1 MLNIFEFSFCLSL
14 SSSPGYKTLLLFV
27 RNQAQAL
34 INQRRTF
41 FSSISPT
48 KKQAAF
54 FEQSTIGDH
63 SSILSQNK
71 RNRTSSETNT
81 NQALSSL
88 ESLTINTQLPKNG
101 THSDTSPTIRPRR
114 FSGDIVLPSTST
126 DEPIEP
132 SLFSPGS
139 VRARTVT
146 SAQETKTAASSSI
159 AHRQNSLSNSSTTDS
174 SAQPKHL
181 DIRLS
186 SGKTVHTSDFIHS
199 NPHVEN
205 VPNQLNNDTAR
216 NKLLQSVFINNTNS
230 STSSS
235 SPLSESLTNG
245 TNSHTQTVES
255 SSNCVLS

>member
-1 MLNIFEFSFCLSL
+1 MVCSFVRSLNISEFSL

-27 RNQAQAL
+27 RSQAQAL
-34 INQRRTF
+34 MNQRRTF

-54 FEQSTIGDH
+54 FEQPTVDDR
-63 SSILSQNK
+63 SSILSRNK
-71 RNRTSSETNT
+71 RNRTSSETDT

-101 THSDTSPTIRPRR
+101 TNSDTSPTIRARR
-114 FSGDIVLPSTST
+114 FSGDIVLPLTST

-146 SAQETKTAASSSI
+146 SAQETKTASSS
-159 AHRQNSLSNSSTTDS
+159 ATDS
-174 SAQPKHL
+174 SVQPKHL
-181 DIRLS
+181 DVRLS

-235 SPLSESLTNG
+235 RPLSESLTNG